1 MAPDPIPTTAYY
13 DVTRIT
19 EVAVSPDGDRVAFL
33 TTDSDPEEERHR
45 TSLFVAPADGSRPPH
60 RLTRASDAG
69 SPAWSPDGDRLAFTA
84 AREDDLELAVERGAE
99 AVDADG
105 ADGSGVDAGDGAG
118 DEEGADDEGPI
129 GEGPRS
135 HVWVFDLE
143 LGGDARQVTTDESFP
158 EGVSGFDWGPAGD
171 RLVVAARDPTDEQR
185 EYLRSRR
192 EEDGPVVTERLQ
204 HKGDGAGWL
213 DQVRTYLF
221 VVDVP
226 TREPRRLDDAYG
238 GGALE
243 FVTGVDPTWG
253 TDRIAF
259 LSNRTEDPDDSGAM
273 DVYTVRPDGTG
284 LERHTD
290 AGVMAS
296 ALAWDDAGDR
306 LAFTGADPEDWTR
319 PTEAYLLEDGEVRSL
334 SGSLDRTVAHFG
346 GPVWTDGGALVGLFA
361 DEARHRPVRLSGEIP
376 EYLADLGPYH
386 TVARVDAAGGT
397 TALLVSHPSEG
408 TDVRTVATGDLLAA
422 PPGESSS
429 LREATTRIS
438 GTNAGLIDEHPM
450 PEPRR
455 VTFESDGR
463 ELDAVAY
470 LPEDFAADEG
480 PRPLVVSI
488 HGGPVSYDLPE
499 FRFEY
504 AMWASRGYVV
514 VCPNYRGG
522 ASYGHEF
529 ARELRGEWGTVE
541 VDDVVACAESVCE
554 RGWTDP
560 DRVFGR
566 GISYGG
572 IAQGHLVTQTD
583 LFAAAA
589 PEHGIYDLRA
599 DFGTS
604 DSHTFVESE
613 FGLPWED
620 PEAFEAGSSITD
632 VDEVETPLLVMA
644 GSEDWRCP
652 PSQSEQLYLGVRKQG
667 VPARLVVYDD
677 HHDVSAPD
685 RAVHRFDQL
694 VDWYARH
701 DPGRGDESENG
712 SGDGDGRAAD

>member
-1 MAPDPIPTTAYY
+1 MAVDPSPIPTDAYY
-13 DVTRIT
+13 DLTRIT
-19 EVAVSPDGDRVAFL
+19 EVAVSPDGDRVAFVA
-33 TTDSDPEEERHR
+33 TDADPEEESHR
-45 TSLFVAPADGSRPPH
+45 TSLFVVPTDGSREPH
-60 RLTRASDAG
+60 RLTRASDGG
-69 SPAWSPDGDRLAFTA
+69 SPTWSPDGSRLAFTA
-84 AREDDLELAVERGAE
+84 AREEDLEIAVERGSE
-99 AVDADG
+99 AVDEAM
-105 ADGSGVDAGDGAG
+105 
-118 DEEGADDEGPI
+118 DDEDEDDPI
-129 GEGPRS
+129 GEGPHS

-171 RLVVAARDPTDEQR
+171 RLVVAARDPTDDQR

-204 HKGDGAGWL
+204 HKGDGTGWL
-213 DQVRTYLF
+213 DDVTTYLF
-221 VVDVP
+221 VVDAV
-226 TREPRRLDDAYG
+226 TREARRLDDAYG

-243 FVTGVDPTWG
+243 FMTGLAPAWG

-259 LSNRTEDPDDSGAM
+259 LSNRTAEPDDSGAM
-273 DVYTVRPDGTG
+273 DVYTIRPDGTG
-284 LERHTD
+284 LERRTEGD
-290 AGVMAS
+290 VTAMS
-296 ALAWDDAGDR
+296 LAWDDAGDR
-306 LAFTGADPEDWTR
+306 LAFTAGDPEDWTR
-319 PTEAYLLEDGEVRSL
+319 PVEVYLLEDDEVRSR

-346 GPVWTDGGALVGLFA
+346 EPVWTDDGDLLGLFA
-361 DEARHRPVRLSGEIP
+361 DEARHRPAKLSGGSP
-376 EYLADLGPYH
+376 EFLADLGPYH
-386 TVARVDAAGGT
+386 TVARFDADGGT
-397 TALLVSHPSEG
+397 AALLVTHPSEG
-408 TDVRTVATGDLLAA
+408 ADVRTVPTERLAAASSDESLRAATTRLSETNADLLA
-422 PPGESSS
+422 EY
-429 LREATTRIS
+429 
-438 GTNAGLIDEHPM
+438 PM
-450 PEPRR
+450 PEARR

-470 LPEDFAADEG
+470 LPTGFEADDD
-480 PRPLVVSI
+480 PRPLLVSI

-529 ARELRGEWGTVE
+529 ARELRGKWGTVE
-541 VDDVVACAESVCE
+541 VEDVVACTESICE
-554 RGWTDP
+554 RGWADP
-560 DRVFGR
+560 DRAFGR

-572 IAQGHLVTQTD
+572 IAQGHIVAQTD

-589 PEHGIYDLRA
+589 PEHGIYDLRSE
-599 DFGTS
+599 FGTS
-604 DSHTFVESE
+604 DAHTGVESE

-620 PEAFEAGSSITD
+620 PEAFAAGSSITE

-652 PSQSEQLYLGVRKQG
+652 PSQSEQLYVSVRKRG
-667 VPARLVVYDD
+667 VPAKLVMYDD

-701 DPGRGDESENG
+701 DPAREDDAGR
-712 SGDGDGRAAD
+712 